1 MNGEKN
7 IYYATAV
14 LLALIIFASNF
25 LSTDIFQAG
34 YQNFAVWFVLSIF
47 SFACGW
53 LINKTLGYNHGGK
66 VIFAVIVSSVFFT
79 IILISLFS
87 EYFGVNNLLVEN
99 MILYTLRNIALGS
112 MGFFGMVVC
121 ELLILQKEGD
131 ANKKKFDEMKKLM
144 DAAQRE
150 AQILIDEARVK
161 ADKLL
166 YDAQKVADDILN
178 KKKYIETQLKEFIA
192 AEKELIK
199 KYESEEENS

>member
-1 MNGEKN
+1 MKEKKT

-66 VIFAVIVSSVFFT
+66 VIFAVIVSSVFIT
-79 IILISLFS
+79 VILISLFS
-87 EYFGVNNLLVEN
+87 EYFGLNNLLVEN
-99 MILYTLRNIALGS
+99 MILYILRNITLGA
-112 MGFFGMVVC
+112 MGLFGMVVC

-131 ANKKKFDEMKKLM
+131 TGKKKLDEIKRIMTS
-144 DAAQRE
+144 AQRE
-150 AQILIDEARVK
+150 AQLIVEEARIK
-161 ADKLL
+161 ADKILF
-166 YDAQKVADDILN
+166 DAQKAADDILE
-178 KKKYIETQLKEFIA
+178 KKKYIENQLKEFIA

-199 KYESEEENS
+199 KYESEEE

>member
-1 MNGEKN
+1 MKEKKT

-66 VIFAVIVSSVFFT
+66 VIFAVIVSSAFITV
-79 IILISLFS
+79 ILISLFS
-87 EYFGVNNLLVEN
+87 EYFGLNNLLVEN
-99 MILYTLRNIALGS
+99 MILYILRNITLGA
-112 MGFFGMVVC
+112 MGLFGMVVC

-131 ANKKKFDEMKKLM
+131 TGKKKLDEIKRIMTS
-144 DAAQRE
+144 AQRE
-150 AQILIDEARVK
+150 AQLIVEEARIK
-161 ADKLL
+161 ADKILF
-166 YDAQKVADDILN
+166 DAQKAADDILE
-178 KKKYIETQLKEFIA
+178 KKKYIENQLKEFIA

-199 KYESEEENS
+199 KYESEEE

>member
-1 MNGEKN
+1 MKEKKT

-47 SFACGW
+47 AFACGW

-66 VIFAVIVSSVFFT
+66 VIFAVIVSTAFLTV
-79 IILISLFS
+79 ILISFFS
-87 EYFGVNNLLVEN
+87 EYFGLSNLLVEN
-99 MILYTLRNIALGS
+99 MILYILRNIALGA
-112 MGFFGMVVC
+112 MGLFGMVVC
-121 ELLILQKEGD
+121 ELLIMQKESNAGKTKLD
-131 ANKKKFDEMKKLM
+131 EIKKILTS
-144 DAAQRE
+144 AQRE
-150 AQILIDEARVK
+150 AQIIVEEARLK
-161 ADKLL
+161 ADKIL
-166 YDAQKVADDILN
+166 YDAQKAADDILE

-199 KYESEEENS
+199 KYESEEE